1 MFDGKQVIVIG
12 ERDGVAGPAIAACVQ
27 AAGAA
32 VAFAATECFVWTAAG
47 AMDLSTQETIKR
59 LVDEHGADA
68 LLVLLGAPDAESAGI
83 AAETVVLG
91 DPSWAGPLAGVQLG
105 LPVYHILEDEAR
117 SAVPVGVWEE
127 QVGLMVDVLE
137 VDAIAEAV
145 REFREHASR

>member
-1 MFDGKQVIVIG
+1 
-12 ERDGVAGPAIAACVQ
+12 
-27 AAGAA
+27 
-32 VAFAATECFVWTAAG
+32 
-47 AMDLSTQETIKR
+47 MDLSTQETIKR
-59 LVDEHGADA
+59 LADQHGADA

-117 SAVPVGVWEE
+117 DAIPSEVWED

-137 VDAIAEAV
+137 VDEIAEAV
-145 REFREHASR
+145 REFREQATH

>member
-1 MFDGKQVIVIG
+1 
-12 ERDGVAGPAIAACVQ
+12 
-27 AAGAA
+27 
-32 VAFAATECFVWTAAG
+32 
-47 AMDLSTQETIKR
+47 MDLSTQETIKR
-59 LVDEHGADA
+59 LVEEHGADA

-105 LPVYHILEDEAR
+105 LPVYHILEEEAR
-117 SAVPVGVWEE
+117 SAVPAEVWEE

-145 REFREHASR
+145 REFREQAPS

>member
-1 MFDGKQVIVIG
+1 
-12 ERDGVAGPAIAACVQ
+12 
-27 AAGAA
+27 
-32 VAFAATECFVWTAAG
+32 
-47 AMDLSTQETIKR
+47 MDLSTQETIKR
-59 LVDEHGADA
+59 LVDKHGADA

-117 SAVPVGVWEE
+117 AAVPAEVWEE

-145 REFREHASR
+145 REFREQAI